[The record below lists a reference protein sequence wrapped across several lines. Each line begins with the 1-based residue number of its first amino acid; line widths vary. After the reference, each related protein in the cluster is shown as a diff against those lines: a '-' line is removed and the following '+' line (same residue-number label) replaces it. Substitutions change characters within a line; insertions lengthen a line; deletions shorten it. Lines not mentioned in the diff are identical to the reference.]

1 MPYIKVNTNKFS
13 SYKAELESARQLLN
27 SVKNSASN
35 IRYELE
41 WDIRY
46 SNNIDSNLS
55 TVNNQL
61 YSEATCI
68 TNMQR
73 FLDNAKTVYDA
84 QEEAVKN
91 SETNPHILYNTP
103 FFYID
108 DENIHIVN
116 HSINKE
122 GAGIVKDRVSDV
134 IAFGA
139 GLHEAGKYTATLDG
153 GKVFLKN
160 FKVGSGLSSQYKYST
175 WIKKNALDIGPLDVA
190 LLAVDAGV
198 RLYGADKR
206 AQSIKNDP
214 NKSEEEKKYD
224 IGATYGCTAAAIG
237 VKVGGE
243 IAGNA
248 VTAAVSLVAG
258 PVVGVVAGIVVEN
271 LCDAMADAFTSEEV
285 MNQVSESTANVVG
298 AAKAGC
304 KVVSDK
310 AKEYSEAEG
319 IDRAVKFVEVGATI
333 AVEATKVVATA
344 VVESVKVAAKVVTQ
358 TVKNFFKG
366 W

>member
-1 MPYIKVNTNKFS
+1 M
-13 SYKAELESARQLLN
+13 
-27 SVKNSASN
+27 
-35 IRYELE
+35 
-41 WDIRY
+41 
-46 SNNIDSNLS
+46 
-55 TVNNQL
+55 
-61 YSEATCI
+61 
-68 TNMQR
+68 
-73 FLDNAKTVYDA
+73 
-84 QEEAVKN
+84 
-91 SETNPHILYNTP
+91 
-103 FFYID
+103 
-108 DENIHIVN
+108 
-116 HSINKE
+116 
-122 GAGIVKDRVSDV
+122 
-134 IAFGA
+134 
-139 GLHEAGKYTATLDG
+139 HEAGKYTATLDG

-160 FKVGSGLSSQYKYST
+160 FEVGSGLSSQYNYST

-319 IDRAVKFVEVGATI
+319 IDKAVKLEQLQQQLDNKAKQLSNQEQLAQSVIQDLVTKTLPKLNSLNSKEGSLPPPSNNSKVKKDSANPTTI
-333 AVEATKVVATA
+333 KKESLKNTKLTT
-344 VVESVKVAAKVVTQ
+344 EKHQ
-358 TVKNFFKG
+358 
-366 W
+366 